1 LVKAANNIEAHLLA
15 GRLAEAGV
23 ETQTLP
29 DRTAPGAW
37 LYGGSNPWAP
47 VTVLVRRRQL
57 DDARLVLVEI
67 SWAGP
72 AAEPR
77 LSDAQSRPVPLLWWA
92 TAVALG
98 VLFTAAALLHA
109 TRSSAAVCAEPV
121 ICDKTSAPRP

>member
-1 LVKAANNIEAHLLA
+1 LA

-57 DDARLVLVEI
+57 DEARLVLVEI
-67 SWAGP
+67 SWSGP
-72 AAEPR
+72 AAEPGHPP
-77 LSDAQSRPVPLLWWA
+77 AQPRPVPLLWWA

-98 VLFTAAALLHA
+98 VLFTAAALLQA
-109 TRSSAAVCAEPV
+109 TRASAAVCVEPV